1 MRRSIVCLVLL
12 LCTAAAGRARSF
24 DYDAIAPH
32 PRLLLPSVDE
42 AEVRA
47 AAERVPGLAWIQSRI
62 FAFCDSTL
70 AAAPVERIKTGRRLL
85 DVSRLAL
92 KRIYYLAYAWRMT
105 GDERYCARAVREM
118 EAVCAFEDWNP
129 SHFLDV
135 GEMVLGLAIGYDW
148 LYDRLPGDVRARIC
162 RAIVEKGFAP
172 ADIPKYG
179 DKCYK
184 RTNNWNQVC
193 NAGLVYG
200 ALAIYEECP
209 ERCREIVEKCMRSN
223 PRAMTV
229 YAPDGGYPE
238 GYNYWGY
245 GTGFEVMLIAA
256 LESALGHDG
265 GLSASEGFL
274 ASARFMQ
281 FMAGPGGFSFNY
293 SDAPPRAF
301 VQVMFPWF
309 ARRTGDTS
317 LLWNYLPDGRR
328 PGPDFAEHRLLP
340 TLLLY
345 AAGIDWSAL
354 RAPARRT
361 WFNRGKTPTYVYRS
375 GWDAPD
381 DLYLGVKGG
390 SAATSHAH
398 MDAGSFVFDALGE
411 RWAMDLG
418 MQNYHSLESRGV
430 ALWSKKP
437 ESGRWEV
444 FRIGNSSHNTL
455 TVNGR
460 HHRVDGFA
468 PIVDTIGTRRSH
480 GAVVDL
486 TEVLGEGI
494 LRAERTVAVERDRR
508 LSVCDRIETGDTPI
522 RVEWTMC
529 TPAQAAV
536 TGRDRI
542 ELTQNGKRM
551 TLRVEAPGCRIRMRV
566 LPDDP
571 PHDWDAPNPGT
582 VRVGFETDIP
592 AGARRELR
600 VRLTPRDL

>member
-1 MRRSIVCLVLL
+1 MIL
-12 LCTAAAGRARSF
+12 LCTAAVCRGQSF

-42 AEVRA
+42 TAVRTA
-47 AAERVPGLAWIQSRI
+47 TERTPGLARIQSRI
-62 FAFCDSTL
+62 FAFCDATL
-70 AAAPVERIKTGRRLL
+70 SEPPVERIKTGKRLL

-92 KRIYYLAYAWRMT
+92 KRIYYLAYAHRMT
-105 GDERYCARAVREM
+105 GDDRYCARAMREM

-129 SHFLDV
+129 IHFLDV

-148 LYDRLPGDVRARIC
+148 LYDRLPDELRSRIC
-162 RAIVEKGFAP
+162 RAILEKGFAP
-172 ADIPKYG
+172 TDIPKYG

-200 ALAIYEECP
+200 ALAIYEEAP
-209 ERCREIVEKCMRSN
+209 ERCREIIEKCMRSN

-256 LESALGHDG
+256 LESALGNDG
-265 GLSASEGFL
+265 GLSSSTGFL
-274 ASARFMQ
+274 ESARFMQ
-281 FMAGPGGFSFNY
+281 FMSGPCGFSFNI
-293 SDAPPRAF
+293 SDAPPRTSM
-301 VQVMFPWF
+301 QVMFPWF
-309 ARRTGDTS
+309 ARRTGDHA
-317 LLWNYLPDGRR
+317 LLWNYLPDEASET
-328 PGPDFAEHRLLP
+328 DLSEHRLLP

-354 RAPARRT
+354 HAPERRT
-361 WFNRGKTPTYVYRS
+361 WFNRGKTPVYIYRS
-375 GWDAPD
+375 GWDSPN

-398 MDAGSFVFDALGE
+398 MDAGSFVFDARGE

-418 MQNYHSLESRGV
+418 MQNYYSLESRGV
-430 ALWSKKP
+430 DLWSKKP
-437 ESGRWEV
+437 GSGRWEV

-455 TVNGR
+455 TINDK
-460 HHRVDGFA
+460 HHRIDGFA
-468 PIVDTIGTRRSH
+468 PITDTIGTRRSH

-494 LRAERTVAVERDRR
+494 RCAERTVTIEQDRY
-508 LSVCDRIETGDTPI
+508 LSVRDRIETGDAPI
-522 RVEWTMC
+522 RIAWTMC

-542 ELTQNGKRM
+542 ELTQHGKRM
-551 TLRVEAPGCRIRMRV
+551 LLVADAPGCRIRMRI
-566 LPDDP
+566 LPNDP
-571 PHDWDAPNPGT
+571 PNEWDAPNPGT
-582 VRVGFETDIP
+582 VRVGFETEIP
-592 AGARRELR
+592 AGQHREIR
-600 VRLTPRDL
+600 VRLIPRNF